1 MHLDDI
7 LPNVANEGQENTLPI
22 GCSTIMCNQPGQVS
36 DKKKHYFCDGM
47 QLNRLM
53 IDLLNFNI
61 NFIFVS
67 FILFFLSIPCN
78 RKF

>member
-36 DKKKHYFCDGM
+36 DKKKYYFRDGM
-47 QLNRLM
+47 QLSI
-53 IDLLNFNI
+53 IDLLNYI
-61 NFIFVS
+61 NFILFTS
-67 FILFFLSIPCN
+67 FILLLFINVS
-78 RKF
+78 